1 MNKLTQ
7 FVLAAATVG
16 TCVAASAQTYSSDSD
31 RRQRNR
37 EEAIANWEHNGR
49 TADRPM
55 SARRESVREETHEK
69 ADSARAKTHHAAQKT
84 RSFTHRQLDKVR
96 NFGDRQAAKLPNRP
110 AQAEI
115 NKTPQAMGK

>member
-1 MNKLTQ
+1 MKMLTR
-7 FVLAAATVG
+7 FALAAIAAT
-16 TCVAASAQTYSSDSD
+16 TCVAASAQTYSSDQE
-31 RRQRNR
+31 RRERNR
-37 EEAIANWEHNGR
+37 EEAIAHWQHDGR

-55 SARRESVREETHEK
+55 STRRDSVREETHEK

-84 RSFTHRQLDKVR
+84 RSFTHRTLEKVR

-115 NKTPQAMGK
+115 DKTPQAMGK